1 LLWTDK
7 LNLHVHAD
15 YAPPRSWEQFEELCA
30 DVFQSAWRDPALV
43 RNGRAGQRQHGVDI
57 VACNGAVYPIGLQCK
72 KRNIW
77 PVSKLTTA
85 EIDTEVAKALNFK
98 PPLKAFFVLT
108 TAPDDANLFNHV
120 RKINERHQKDN
131 LFEVV
136 LLGWNEIVRRATIDS
151 SVADKHFGPAG
162 GGAPRSPLLATW
174 IMYDGKLEKT
184 RDELALSVT
193 ELVQD
198 LHDWPTGHFVIRQ
211 RESDEIRKKLRIY
224 EGRGLS
230 TAERRARVALRKE
243 LHALTDAE
251 DRAVRAV
258 NLMITDPELSAWFLK
273 VWEPYG
279 DLPLAIEAF
288 VNNELRPELVNN
300 PPYATLRM
308 SPPRDPER
316 RCSTGLSEQEASS
329 IQSLIHKRMKLFG
342 KPATDT
348 VAELP
353 DEIRARK
360 ATPRIIRGIVE
371 FSSSEWRLSWDQIQH
386 MGALD
391 IGDWNVSMV

>member
-1 LLWTDK
+1 M
-7 LNLHVHAD
+7 NLHVHAD

-43 RNGRAGQRQHGVDI
+43 RYGRAGQRQHGIDI
-57 VACNGAVYPIGLQCK
+57 VARNGAVYPIGLQCK
-72 KRNIW
+72 KRKIW

-85 EIDTEVAKALNFK
+85 EIDSEVAEALNFR

-108 TAPDDANLFNHV
+108 TAPDDANLLNHV
-120 RKINERHQKDN
+120 RKINERHQKDH

-162 GGAPRSPLLATW
+162 GGAPRSPLLTTW
-174 IMYDGKLEKT
+174 IMSHGKLEKT
-184 RDELALSVT
+184 GDELALSVK

-211 RESDEIRKKLRIY
+211 RESDEILKKLRIY
-224 EGRGLS
+224 EGRELS
-230 TAERRARVALRKE
+230 TAERLARVALREE

-251 DRAVRAV
+251 ERAVRAV
-258 NLMITDPELSAWFLK
+258 NLMITDPQLSLWFLK
-273 VWEPYG
+273 VCEP

-288 VNNELRPELVNN
+288 VNNELRPTLAKD
-300 PPYATLRM
+300 PQGATLRM
-308 SPPRDPER
+308 SPPGDPER
-316 RCSTGLSEQEASS
+316 RCSTTLSKDEASS
-329 IQSLIHKRMKLFG
+329 IQSIISKRMKRYG
-342 KPATDT
+342 NPATDT

-353 DEIRARK
+353 DEVRARK
-360 ATPRIIRGIVE
+360 AAPRIIRGILE
-371 FSSSEWRLSWDQIQH
+371 LTSSEWRLTWDQIQR

-391 IGDWNVSMV
+391 IGSWTVSMVEP